1 MIAGRG
7 GPQAVRVE
15 GYRAALLEAGYQ
27 TDVVLDDLFNEE
39 GGFRAAAVVLAG
51 AQQADRDLCRQR
63 SDGGRRHAGSAR
75 PWTGNP
81 E

>member
-51 AQQADRDLCRQR
+51 AQKPTAIFAANDLMAVGVMQALRDHGL
-63 SDGGRRHAGSAR
+63 AI
-75 PWTGNP
+75 PT
-81 E
+81 